1 MATSN
6 SSEEGER
13 VEVVKTVIELPT
25 TVQAMI
31 SGGQVQAQVNGVV
44 VHNGL
49 ASTQVGDAFS
59 RAARGA

>member
-49 ASTQVGDAFS
+49 ASTQVGDAPS
-59 RAARGA
+59 RAARSA